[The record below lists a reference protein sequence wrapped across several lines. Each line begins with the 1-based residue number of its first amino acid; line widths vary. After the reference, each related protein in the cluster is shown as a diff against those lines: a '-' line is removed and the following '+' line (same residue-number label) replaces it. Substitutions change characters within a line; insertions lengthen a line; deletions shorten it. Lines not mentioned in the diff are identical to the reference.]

1 MYEKPDCVTVNSSE
15 LDVFVFVRLDMWDVE
30 QYIALK
36 IFKLKVTENRR
47 QYERIFKAGSNC
59 SG

>member
-36 IFKLKVTENRR
+36 NFQAESNRE
-47 QYERIFKAGSNC
+47 QEAI
-59 SG
+59 